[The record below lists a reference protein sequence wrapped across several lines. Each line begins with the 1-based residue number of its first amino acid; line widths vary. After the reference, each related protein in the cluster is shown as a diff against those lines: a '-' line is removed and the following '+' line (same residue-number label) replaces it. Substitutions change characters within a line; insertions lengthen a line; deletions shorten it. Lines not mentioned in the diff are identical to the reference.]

1 MFHQYCITDSR
12 YVVFVSI
19 LIKKC
24 VINISFECFILVAG
38 CPLSL
43 SQLWQKLWSIVR
55 AFNLFPS
62 IPPSTDEHQLRNQR
76 ISTRIF
82 IILLTLSLTV
92 LILYTSL
99 VNVTKTTDINSPT
112 IIQYSQLYSTYPQTL
127 ECTCTDISIDYDKF
141 IQVNYTLHQICT
153 SIFVQDNWISYLAD
167 HNIVLTFDFDDFRH
181 SGTFI
186 FQGLS
191 TFCQL
196 SNQTV
201 SNRLTQ
207 FYSSQYVSASVTPL
221 LVLQSQ
227 SQAFVSQFIS
237 SMTNDFS
244 LSILTIRKTT
254 QSNGLFSGQL
264 TNFNLTEQ
272 SDNFVV
278 SHSLSYGNCNCAL
291 SATCSYEFPIYDP
304 TNSFVIFSVP
314 GIYIGCYIIEG
325 LLQSNLECF
334 YNETCINQIQSY
346 FTQYLSMNLTT
357 LDTSLL
363 VRFHMNST
371 IEELVDKLM
380 VEKWNNATIYDGYY
394 NECQP
399 SKCSYSYQGKN
410 DLIYIITTVI
420 GLVGGLITVLKL
432 IVPRLIKLIRRKK
445 EQRRP
450 EAGKL

>member
-1 MFHQYCITDSR
+1 MF
-12 YVVFVSI
+12 
-19 LIKKC
+19 
-24 VINISFECFILVAG
+24 NI
-38 CPLSL
+38 
-43 SQLWQKLWSIVR
+43 
-55 AFNLFPS
+55 FPS

-82 IILLTLSLTV
+82 IILLTLSLIA

-99 VNVTKTTDINSPT
+99 INTTQTFDINSPT
-112 IIQYSQLYSTYPQTL
+112 IVQYSQLYSTYTQTL
-127 ECTCTDISIDYDKF
+127 TCACTQVSVNYDKF

-153 SIFVQDNWISYLAD
+153 SIFVQDIWISYLYNASATA
-167 HNIVLTFDFDDFRH
+167 LFFTDDFRG
-181 SGTFI
+181 SGSFI

-196 SNQTV
+196 SSQTI

-221 LVLQSQ
+221 QVLQSQ

-237 SMTNDFS
+237 SMTNDFL
-244 LSILTIRKTT
+244 LSISTIRETT

-264 TNFNLTEQ
+264 TNYGLYTE
-272 SDNFVV
+272 SNNDV
-278 SHSLSYGNCNCAL
+278 SSFPLLYGNCSCAS
-291 SATCSYEFPIYDP
+291 SATCANESIIYDP
-304 TNSFVIFSVP
+304 TTSFVIFSVP
-314 GIYIGCYIIEG
+314 GLYIGCYIIEG

-371 IEELVDKLM
+371 IEEL
-380 VEKWNNATIYDGYY
+380 
-394 NECQP
+394 
-399 SKCSYSYQGKN
+399 
-410 DLIYIITTVI
+410 
-420 GLVGGLITVLKL
+420 
-432 IVPRLIKLIRRKK
+432 
-445 EQRRP
+445 
-450 EAGKL
+450 